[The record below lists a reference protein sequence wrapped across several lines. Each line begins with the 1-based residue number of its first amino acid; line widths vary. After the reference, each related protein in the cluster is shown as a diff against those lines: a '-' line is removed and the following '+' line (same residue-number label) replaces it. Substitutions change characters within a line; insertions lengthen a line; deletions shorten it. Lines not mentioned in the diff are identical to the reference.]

1 MDRKTAL
8 KLRKYNLILW
18 YIIGGCAL
26 AAILL
31 TILVRLGA
39 IGLEVNSVAGILIP
53 LLVFLGA
60 LCQIAAYYKENT
72 LAYEKAQPE
81 QLEEITALY
90 ETVKEDLIKQG
101 IDQWDE
107 AYPARGDIIEDIRNK
122 EMYIVRLG
130 NTLAAAY
137 TINRTQDNAYK
148 FGSFKDKKGE
158 YLVLHRLCV
167 LPALQ
172 HMGLAGRVMEHIEA
186 EAKKAGASSVRL
198 DVFTK
203 NPRAMA
209 LYERMG
215 YAYAGDA
222 YWRKGKFHLLEKLL

>member
-8 KLRKYNLILW
+8 KLRKYTLILW

-26 AAILL
+26 AGMLL
-31 TILVRLGA
+31 TIHLGS
-39 IGLEVNSVAGILIP
+39 IGMVVNSVTGIFIP

-60 LCQIAAYYKENT
+60 LCQIVAYYKEKT
-72 LAYEKAQPE
+72 LTYEKAQSE
-81 QLEEITALY
+81 QLEEIMALY

-107 AYPARGDIIEDIRNK
+107 AYPVRGDIIEDIRNK

-148 FGSFKDKKGE
+148 FGSFKDQKGE
-158 YLVLHRLCV
+158 YVVLHRLCV

-215 YAYAGDA
+215 YTYAGDA